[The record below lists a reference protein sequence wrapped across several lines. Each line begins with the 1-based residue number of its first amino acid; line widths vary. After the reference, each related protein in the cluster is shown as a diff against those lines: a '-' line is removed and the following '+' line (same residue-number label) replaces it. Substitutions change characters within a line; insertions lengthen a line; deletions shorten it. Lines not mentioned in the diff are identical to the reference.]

1 MTELREQ
8 ARKQREE
15 LERRMMG
22 ESSEQDEEGEGDQ
35 DGENN
40 RSQGRLANDDSG
52 CSWGMGESYSGFKD
66 AVSARSFSSAC

>member
-22 ESSEQDEEGEGDQ
+22 ESSDNEEEGEEDK
-35 DGENN
+35 DSENN
-40 RSQGRLANDDSG
+40 KSQGRLSSEDSG
-52 CSWGMGESYSGFKD
+52 CSWGMGES
-66 AVSARSFSSAC
+66 